1 MEEYQAA
8 YGVRGM
14 LEAGSKGSQVASAVA
29 KASAEEQH
37 GQGDAALLPG
47 RGTATGT
54 AATGYRILLRRCHG
68 CTLLVAPRHW
78 TSDATTAGL
87 NPNCLLLC
95 VTCLL
100 YTSDAADE
108 CVNV

>member
-68 CTLLVAPRHW
+68 CTLLVAPRH
-78 TSDATTAGL
+78 
-87 NPNCLLLC
+87 
-95 VTCLL
+95 
-100 YTSDAADE
+100 
-108 CVNV
+108 

>member
-54 AATGYRILLRRCHG
+54 AS
-68 CTLLVAPRHW
+68 RHW
-78 TSDATTAGL
+78 IPDTAEALPWLHAARGATPL
-87 NPNCLLLC
+87 
-95 VTCLL
+95 
-100 YTSDAADE
+100 DI
-108 CVNV
+108 